1 MVKREEREA
10 LLKALYSVDIFD
22 DYEEESIR
30 VFAERNKWDPI
41 ILSKVLAIVKRRSTI
56 DQYISKH
63 LRNWTLSRIT
73 LIDRNILRLAVHE
86 LMYEKQT
93 PMKVVINEAVE
104 IAKKYGTKNSFT
116 FINAVLDVTAK
127 EIGRTS

>member
-30 VFAERNKWDPI
+30 VFAERNRWDPI
-41 ILSKVLAIVKRRSTI
+41 ILSKVLAIVKRRGII

-63 LRNWTLSRIT
+63 LKNWTLSRIT

-86 LMYEKQT
+86 LMYDKQT